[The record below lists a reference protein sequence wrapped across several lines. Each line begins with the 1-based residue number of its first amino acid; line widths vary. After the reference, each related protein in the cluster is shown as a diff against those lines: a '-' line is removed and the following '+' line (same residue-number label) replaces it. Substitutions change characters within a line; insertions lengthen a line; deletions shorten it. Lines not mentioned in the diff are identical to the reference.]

1 VFGINKDILWIA
13 GGQIVG
19 MLNNFLLLKILT
31 VNLSMAAYGYYT
43 LWMSIMLFIRQIIYD
58 PISIISAKESKAGE
72 FLEVDGL
79 SSFHI
84 IKYVTDKLLLGLLT
98 VGILSIFLEFIFYGK
113 ISISVY
119 ILMGVIYLFSNG
131 AQGIYLNILN
141 ILKKRKWAASGIAG
155 DSFVKLV
162 LVYFTFLFFENSL
175 ISTIQAVSISSFLV
189 FIWVRSISKKFYS
202 PLAMSSI
209 DRLVVTKKLL
219 MLSLPL
225 FAPTLLIALKGVG
238 DKVFMASFIG
248 VEELAAYN
256 VLLQLGFIPMMLI
269 VGVIQTYVS
278 PDIYKLTSGERG
290 NQKKT
295 IAYIRVIVLKILI
308 ISGSA
313 IGVSLL
319 FSDVVFRIL
328 VGVEYFKYSKFLPY
342 FVLAGGLTG
351 ISGLLNVG
359 VVGAFKSKLVGVLM
373 FASVLAGLIILIILI
388 AMYGFEGGIAG
399 LVFSN
404 LVMTL
409 VFGISLWL
417 IPFEE
422 QND

>member
-1 VFGINKDILWIA
+1 MDGVGSL
-13 GGQIVG
+13 QIVRY
-19 MLNNFLLLKILT
+19 LT
-31 VNLSMAAYGYYT
+31 DR
-43 LWMSIMLFIRQIIYD
+43 F
-58 PISIISAKESKAGE
+58 
-72 FLEVDGL
+72 F
-79 SSFHI
+79 
-84 IKYVTDKLLLGLLT
+84 LGLLL
-98 VGILSIFLEFIFYGK
+98 VCVVLIFIEFIFYKNSPMSG
-113 ISISVY
+113 Y
-119 ILMGVIYLFSNG
+119 LMLGAIYLGSNG

-141 ILKKRKWAASGIAG
+141 TIRKRKWAAAGIAA
-155 DSFVKLV
+155 DSFVKLC
-162 LVYFTFLFFENSL
+162 LVSAVFLFFEKNLVSA
-175 ISTIQAVSISSFLV
+175 IQAVAISSLLV
-189 FIWVRSISKKFYS
+189 FIWVRSIGKQFCS
-202 PLAMSSI
+202 PCVIATSE
-209 DRLVVTKKLL
+209 RLSATKKLV

-225 FAPTLLIALKGVG
+225 FAPTLLIALKSVG

-269 VGVIQTYVS
+269 VGVVQTYVS

-295 IAYIRVIVLKILI
+295 LAYIRVNVLKILV

-313 IGVSLL
+313 IGVSLV

-342 FVLAGGLTG
+342 FVLAGAFSG

-359 VVGAFKSKLVGVLM
+359 VIGAFKSKLVGVLM
-373 FASVLAGLIILIILI
+373 FASVLAGLIIFMILI

-404 LVMTL
+404 LVMML
-409 VFGISLWL
+409 VFGSSLWL
-417 IPFEE
+417 IPFEK
-422 QND
+422 QNN